1 MKKVVLL
8 AFISVLL
15 SSGITQMAGS
25 VTSESLT
32 VIPTL
37 PSFLSHH
44 ADAENMRFVIRSNV
58 TFENRGTVTWNLT
71 EEERA
76 ISLFM
81 NNTWQTVFL
90 IDHSHRLETIS
101 EDDDGNSIAV
111 LDFQRH
117 LQPGESVSYSVS
129 YNVFSK
135 PRMIPDLNENESG
148 ELEEIPEN
156 LREQFCVSQPPFLVE
171 DEGIREGARAIAGN
185 ETRVSTIIKRFVEW
199 TWGNIQYPSQRHEH
213 PQYPDETLNKRE
225 GDCDDQAILFATFCR
240 VYGIPSFIQVGCIYL
255 PGFYSNVTTWEDH
268 ISNELIRIGWHG
280 WAMAYVPPW
289 GWLPI
294 DLTFVMG
301 SFAVPLNSIYH
312 GAVSLQETIQYM
324 NISKVDYVASSHMY
338 RNLLQQNDFYLYSM
352 DEMTMTFLGDMNC
365 DFIVNM
371 SDLFIIAEAFGSKL
385 GGSNWNQITDTAEPY
400 GKIDIIDI
408 FVVAR
413 EFGKTL

>member
-1 MKKVVLL
+1 MKKVVRL

-15 SSGITQMAGS
+15 FSAVTQMAGS
-25 VTSESLT
+25 VTSESLA
-32 VIPTL
+32 VIPAL
-37 PSFLSHH
+37 PSFLSHYG
-44 ADAENMRFVIRSNV
+44 DARNMRFVIRSNV
-58 TFENRGTVTWNLT
+58 TFENRGTVIWNLT

-90 IDHSHRLETIS
+90 IQHSNRLETVS

-111 LDFQRH
+111 LDFPSH
-117 LQPGESVSYSVS
+117 LQPGQNVSYSVS

-135 PRMIPDLNENESG
+135 PRIIPDLNESESG
-148 ELEEIPEN
+148 ELEDIPEN
-156 LREQFCVSQPPFLVE
+156 LREQFCIAQPPFLVE
-171 DEGIREGARAIAGN
+171 DEGIREAARAIAGN
-185 ETRVSTIIKRFVEW
+185 ETRVLTVIKKFVEW
-199 TWGNIQYPSQRHEH
+199 IWENIQYPSQRHEH
-213 PQYPDETLNKRE
+213 PYYPNETLEKRE

-255 PGFYSNVTTWEDH
+255 PDFYSHVTTWEDH
-268 ISNELIRIGWHG
+268 ISDELRRIGWHG

-301 SFAVPLNSIYH
+301 SSADPLNAIYH

-324 NISKVDYVASSHMY
+324 NISNVDYVASSRKH
-338 RNLLQQNDFYLYSM
+338 RDLLQQNDFYLYLM
-352 DEMTMTFLGDMNC
+352 DEMTMTSLGDVNC
-365 DFIVNM
+365 DFIVNIL
-371 SDLFIIAEAFGSKL
+371 DLSIIAKAFGSKL
-385 GGSNWNQITDTAEPY
+385 GDPNWNQIADTAEPY
-400 GKIDIIDI
+400 NEINIIDI
-408 FVVAR
+408 LIAAI